1 MKTIDLLT
9 NKILRDEVINEE
21 RLEVLDKVK
30 KLTML
35 ENTNLVTLKEV
46 ANYYE
51 VGTEAIKS
59 LTKRNKEELE
69 NNGMKYYKKSEIV
82 LMVQSE
88 PIENNNYNIEP
99 IENIPNRGTNMFTK
113 RSILNIGMLLEESKV
128 AEQVRT
134 MLLDNHEQLNNIHEK
149 LENGEK
155 INQEDIN
162 KTSTTYYIDKETELR
177 NKEKELSEQYVQAFM
192 SGNVQLKDN
201 LQCQI
206 NMIKEHL
213 ISLEKERNGILVHTK
228 KTYTTSE
235 LATELGFKSANALN
249 KDLSEKKIQYK
260 VNGTWKLYSKYDGQ
274 GYTETKQTELNNGT
288 IIYNTRWTGEGRQFL
303 LENIYN
309 NNKEVV

>member
-30 KLTML
+30 KFVGINKTELMT
-35 ENTNLVTLKEV
+35 TQQI
-46 ANYYE
+46 ASYYE
-51 VGTEAIKS
+51 VSESAIK
-59 LTKRNKEELE
+59 LIIKRNKEELTL
-69 NNGMKYYKKSEIV
+69 NGMKYYKKNDIKLKLQCETLEINGET
-82 LMVQSE
+82 LE
-88 PIENNNYNIEP
+88 
-99 IENIPNRGTNMFTK
+99 IPNRGMNLFNK
-113 RSILNIGMLLEESKV
+113 RSILNVGMLLTESRV

-134 MLLDNHEQLNNIHEK
+134 MLLDNHEQLNNIHKK
-149 LENGEK
+149 LKNGES
-155 INQEDIN
+155 ITQEDID
-162 KTSTTYYIDKETELR
+162 KTSSTYYIDKEIELR
-177 NKEKELSEQYVQAFM
+177 NKEKKLSEQYVQAFM
-192 SGNVQLKDN
+192 SGNVQLKDS
-201 LQCQI
+201 LQCEI
-206 NMIKEHL
+206 NKIKEDL
-213 ISLEKERNGILVHTK
+213 ISLEKERNDKLVHTK

-288 IIYNTRWTGEGRQFL
+288 IIYNTRWTGDGRQFL
-303 LENIYN
+303 LENVYK